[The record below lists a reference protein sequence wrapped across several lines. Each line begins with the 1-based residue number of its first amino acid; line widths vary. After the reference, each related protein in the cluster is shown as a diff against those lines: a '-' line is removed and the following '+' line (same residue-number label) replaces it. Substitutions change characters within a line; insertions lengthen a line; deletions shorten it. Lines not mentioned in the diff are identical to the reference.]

1 MLYEK
6 LYEERKTRIKEY
18 EKVANRTI
26 NWFIVSM
33 IATVWCYFFRTK
45 IAEFLVIAFFV
56 IFIGCYGKLEI
67 LYYSIFKKKR

>member
-1 MLYEK
+1 M
-6 LYEERKTRIKEY
+6 LYEERKARIKEY
-18 EKVANRTI
+18 KKVANRTI

-45 IAEFLVIAFFV
+45 IAEFLVIAFF
-56 IFIGCYGKLEI
+56 IGCYGKLEI